1 MSSPRFNR
9 LRRFPLP
16 LRLGARGPAPK
27 TPRKGIL
34 LIYAI
39 LNVKTIIL

>member
-1 MSSPRFNR
+1 MRVFYRNIVKIHAISF
-9 LRRFPLP
+9 
-16 LRLGARGPAPK
+16 RGSAPK

-34 LIYAI
+34 LIYAV